1 MSDKTKTSTGRLG
14 TEGLSQGL
22 AEQANIQAEAL
33 HQDLE
38 EVGTAYR
45 DLKTGACATGP
56 GLCAEHPESV
66 SAKPQ
71 AATGKL
77 QDKAKKATDASLET
91 MRRWS
96 TAVRNYQVEDLTQ
109 QVRQFARQ
117 HPALLIGGALL
128 AGFALTRAI
137 KISGNGGR
145 HAEATP
151 RPRSFEQTAGRD
163 ILPGEEEVFHS

>member
-1 MSDKTKTSTGRLG
+1 MSEKRKTSAGRLG

-22 AEQANIQAEAL
+22 AEQANIQAKNL
-33 HQDLE
+33 NQDLQ

-45 DLKTGACATGP
+45 NLNTGACATGP
-56 GLCAEHPESV
+56 GLCAEHPES
-66 SAKPQ
+66 SFANSR
-71 AATGKL
+71 TTTEKL
-77 QDKAKKATDASLET
+77 QKKARKASGASLDT

-96 TAVRNYQVEDLTQ
+96 MSVRNYNVEDLTQ

-117 HPALLIGGALL
+117 HPALLLGGALL

-137 KISGNGGR
+137 KITGNGGKHTESYLR
-145 HAEATP
+145 SP
-151 RPRSFEQTAGRD
+151 SFEQTSGRD